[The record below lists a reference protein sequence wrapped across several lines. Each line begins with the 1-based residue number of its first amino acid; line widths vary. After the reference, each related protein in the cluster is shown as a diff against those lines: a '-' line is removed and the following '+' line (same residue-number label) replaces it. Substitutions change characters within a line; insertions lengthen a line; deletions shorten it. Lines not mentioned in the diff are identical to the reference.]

1 MNEQDNQCVLIF
13 DEMSLKSGLTYNAQ
27 TDSIEGFEDFGD
39 LGPTKYVANHAL
51 AFMVRVLATKWKQ
64 PVGYFLTSGTV
75 TVVVLQTL
83 LSNCI
88 SKLTNVGLRVKVV
101 VCDQGSNNR
110 SRPML
115 NALNVTATSPFF
127 FKDGKEINVVYD
139 PPHLIKNIRNNFR
152 KHGFLWDGE
161 H

>member
-75 TVVVLQTL
+75 TAVVLQTL

-110 SRPML
+110 SML

-127 FKDGKEINVVYD
+127 FKDGRTSETTSVSTVFCGMVS
-139 PPHLIKNIRNNFR
+139 IRNCVHVNF
-152 KHGFLWDGE
+152 
-161 H
+161 